1 MPSVY
6 FTVMLT
12 TAMACRLVGKSADDD
27 SHHSQTERRPALAGK
42 KKIKKDTSK
51 ATAGDSIPVSPGDV
65 GGVGNVDKIR
75 DILFGAQMR
84 DYEKKFARLEDR
96 ILKEVS
102 RMREETT
109 KRFDA
114 LELYINK
121 EVESLGLGLKDEQA
135 DRAESIKE
143 MQQEVQKASKAL
155 EKKITKLEEQT
166 GKSARDLR
174 QQILDQSK
182 SLTEDI
188 RKRYEETSAA
198 LEQTASEPRD
208 EKADR
213 STLAELLTEMALR
226 LSHGSDMGLGFD
238 PDSIDTE

>member
-1 MPSVY
+1 
-6 FTVMLT
+6 
-12 TAMACRLVGKSADDD
+12 
-27 SHHSQTERRPALAGK
+27 LAAKPK
-42 KKIKKDTSK
+42 KKKDPRK
-51 ATAGDSIPVSPGDV
+51 ANAGDSTPVSPVDV
-65 GGVGNVDKIR
+65 SGVGNVDKIR

-121 EVESLGLGLKDEQA
+121 EVESIGNGLKDEQA
-135 DRAESIKE
+135 ERVESGKE
-143 MQQEVQKASKAL
+143 ITRELQKAFKSL
-155 EKKITKLEEQT
+155 EKKISKLEAQT
-166 GKSARDLR
+166 GKNARDLR

-188 RKRYEETSAA
+188 RKRYEETSET
-198 LEQTASEPRD
+198 LDQTAAELRD
-208 EKADR
+208 EKTDR
-213 STLAELLTEMALR
+213 ATLAELLTEMALR
-226 LSHGSDMGLGFD
+226 LSHGSDMGLGLD
-238 PDSIDTE
+238 PEIMDPE